1 MFESIK
7 RLSFK
12 HKNNK
17 FHYYLISYLRML
29 TPGWFYQRR
38 LKAWMASLA
47 AFDEKYVRQRV
58 DYYNKLN
65 GAPVTLSDAKPLRAL
80 CWPKRQKAYYFDTL
94 EIARYF
100 KLQANASWCFGDV
113 THVPEQ
119 PSLVK
124 SRPIKG
130 DNTRSVLLKI
140 NKSRHFYFVND
151 PRQFRDKEPLMIG
164 RFNINQAHRADFMA
178 IYFDHPLCDIG
189 DVSTRKLYPQWQKP
203 RLTID
208 EHLKYQFIL
217 CLEGN
222 DVASNLKWVMS
233 SNSLAV
239 MPAPTYETWFMEGTL
254 IPNYHYVAIKADYSD
269 LEERLTYYMTHT
281 EEAEAILAHAH
292 DYVKPF
298 MNTRQE
304 HLISLLV
311 LKKYFVQTGQQAILG
326 DEAGTDSVFQSEG

>member
-17 FHYYLISYLRML
+17 FNYYLLNYLRML
-29 TPGWFYQRR
+29 TPAWFYRRR
-38 LKAWMASLA
+38 LNTWLGMVCAS
-47 AFDEKYVRQRV
+47 DMDYVHQRV
-58 DYYNKLN
+58 AYYNKLS
-65 GAPVTLSDAKPLRAL
+65 GAPVSLLHAEPLTAL
-80 CWPKRQKAYYFDTL
+80 RWPKKRKAYYFDTL

-100 KLQANASWCFGDV
+100 SSRAKAAWCFGDV
-113 THVPEQ
+113 TFIPEQ

-124 SRPIKG
+124 SRPVKG
-130 DNTRSVLLKI
+130 DNTNSVLLKI

-151 PRQFRDKEPLMIG
+151 QRRFCEKLPLMIG
-164 RFNINQAHRADFMA
+164 RFNINQAHRATFMTQ
-178 IYFDHPLCDIG
+178 YFEHPLCDVG
-189 DVSTRKLYPQWQKP
+189 DVSTRKLYPQWQKA

-239 MPAPTYETWFMEGTL
+239 MPEPTYETWFMEGTL

-269 LEERLTYYMTHT
+269 LEERLRYFMTHQ
-281 EEAEAILAHAH
+281 EEAEAILQHAH
-292 DYVKPF
+292 DFVKPF
-298 MNTRQE
+298 MNDRQE
-304 HLISLLV
+304 HIISLMV
-311 LKKYFVQTGQQAILG
+311 MQKYLVQTGQG
-326 DEAGTDSVFQSEG
+326 NVAGV